1 MPQFYASI
9 QGDKRQVNRLGTE
22 RSGIFGHV
30 RGIASGVRIVGD
42 HVNGRDVFNIYK
54 TCGEGGG
61 PTFWIGRVTTSKDG
75 RCIFVPASGR
85 NRRQ

>member
-30 RGIASGVRIVGD
+30 RGIASGVSIVGD

-54 TCGEGGG
+54 TRGELGGNSMWLG
-61 PTFWIGRVTTSKDG
+61 KVTTSKDG
-75 RCIFVPASGR
+75 RCVFVPASGR
-85 NRRQ
+85 RRQ